1 MVRRCENAVRGEIF
15 SHAQI
20 IYCNIG
26 NPQARDRQPI
36 TFFRE
41 VLALC
46 DYPALSDTDKTSA
59 LFSSDA
65 KARAW
70 QILDLIPGRATSAYS
85 HSQGI
90 KGLCEAIAA
99 EIAARDGFPSD
110 ADDIFLT
117 DGKVDVIVHNFSTIG
132 FDAPSSK
139 STTILWKSRCYSS

>member
-1 MVRRCENAVRGEIF
+1 LGDVKMPSAGRSLAMHRMLCALCFF
-15 SHAQI
+15 SFVSCKISQFCFILVVFGQI

-117 DGKVDVIVHNFSTIG
+117 DGK
-132 FDAPSSK
+132 
-139 STTILWKSRCYSS
+139 